1 MWTDDDLV
9 EVIRAS
15 PAVADQAVKAIQQ
28 GGEGAPADLDAFTV
42 AAEVRG
48 ADPARFCVQQLRS
61 AHLIDAFAQALLA
74 RGIRLGDES
83 EELARNLAAKAA
95 EAEETGAAAGAGA
108 RGVAT
113 SRVDLEELARFASR
127 AQTFRCRI
135 EVDGTFKGSGCLLGP
150 GLVLTAWHV
159 VRLQG
164 PGIDQSPEPKVSVV
178 LADGSAHETRLTYA
192 SQCGDGEWRSR
203 APRVDSEVAGRHD
216 VALLS
221 LLTPAARHL
230 GYAALPAEAPTV
242 ASKSPVFVLDFPKG
256 ANLGLGLGKAQKIRN
271 LTERLRHDVETDSG
285 SSGGACF
292 DGRFELVGLHQGRI
306 GDSGR
311 LVPLSL
317 FRDALVEH
325 VAADVAPAMI
335 WHLDGESSQLVIGR
349 DLFVRSVAAAGQE
362 TTRVR
367 GIRVRRRRPAA
378 GDETGLGFS
387 YRILSELLMRRGG
400 EHLLVTIPLDEQV
413 PDLVADIAQRVEAAG
428 IPLAASAEAAAP
440 ARPAAPEAAA
450 VQEASRLASA
460 VNDAAASASRTVWFF
475 IDNPSV
481 PLTEPARL
489 HLEGFVAAGL
499 TQPRIRLVVA
509 GLETMPLAGLE
520 FSSPAAA
527 EAEGPAGMVVDY
539 VGGFTR
545 DDLLD
550 CLTLAAK
557 DLVGRADPAVIG
569 SWVDVALLDID
580 DFNGEYADA
589 DLGTA
594 VARLQPFLQLL
605 RAKGGG
611 AP

>member
-9 EVIRAS
+9 EVIRSS

-28 GGEGAPADLDAFTV
+28 GGDSAPADLDAFTV
-42 AAEVRG
+42 AAEVG
-48 ADPARFCVQQLRS
+48 GVDPALFCVRQLRS
-61 AHLIDAFAQALLA
+61 EGLVDAFAQALMA
-74 RGIRLGDES
+74 RGVQLGDEGTKV
-83 EELARNLAAKAA
+83 ARAVADAEAA
-95 EAEETGAAAGAGA
+95 EAIGP
-108 RGVAT
+108 T
-113 SRVDLEELARFASR
+113 SGRVDLEELARFAVR
-127 AQTFRCRI
+127 AQTFRCRV

-159 VRLQG
+159 VRVQG
-164 PGIDQSPEPKVSVV
+164 PNIEQHPEPKVSVV
-178 LADGSAHETRLTYA
+178 LADGSTHETRVPLTYA
-192 SQCGDGEWRSR
+192 SECGDSEWRSR
-203 APRVDSEVAGRHD
+203 APRADSEVEDRHD

-230 GYAALPAEAPTV
+230 GYATLPATAPAV
-242 ASKSPVFVLDFPKG
+242 GSKSPVFLLDFPKG
-256 ANLGLGLGKAQKIRN
+256 ANLGLGPGRASKIRN

-292 DGRFELVGLHQGRI
+292 DGRFELLGLHQGRI
-306 GDSGR
+306 GNYGR

-317 FRDALVEH
+317 FRDELVGF
-325 VAADVAPAMI
+325 VSADVAPTAV
-335 WHLDGESSQLVIGR
+335 WHLDGESSQLVIAR
-349 DLFVRSVAAAGQE
+349 DLFVRSVAAAGRD

-413 PDLVADIAQRVEAAG
+413 PDLVSDIAQRVRAAG
-428 IPLAASAEAAAP
+428 IPVVAPAEAGDA

-450 VQEASRLASA
+450 LEEASRLASA
-460 VNDAAASASRTVWFF
+460 VNEAAASASRTVWFF

-489 HLEGFVAAGL
+489 HVEGFVAACL
-499 TQPRIRLVVA
+499 AQPRLRLVVA

-527 EAEGPAGMVVDY
+527 EADGPAGMVVDY

-550 CLTLAAK
+550 CLTLAAN

-569 SWVDVALLDID
+569 SWVDVALLDIA

-589 DLGTA
+589 DLGT
-594 VARLQPFLQLL
+594 VVTRLQPYLQLL
-605 RAKGGG
+605 RKQGGG